1 MQFFQ
6 QRFANS
12 FRKFVALLATSALI
26 GLCSAGAQAS
36 ALGDAAN
43 SMEPGE
49 WLQFSTS
56 NFNDSTLNES
66 GPIFVYAE
74 EMKWDKQ
81 RGEMQFV
88 GAYHYQT
95 VVHLVYSE
103 ATNSWGRRSIGGVL
117 GMPFHGYDH
126 MALSDTT
133 RTFYVRPFGAGGNKL
148 QRYNL
153 DTQQWSASAS
163 FSGPVQDAVGIEW
176 FPELNKVVYID
187 EYAVRLYDPASNS
200 WSTALENPAGLGPYH
215 NFAEYSSKHKV
226 MIMGG
231 GNGSR
236 AVWRMN
242 SSGQITRLADAP
254 IEVGVMSS
262 IVTTDP
268 VSGNFLVFGK
278 DQSYEFNPVSNA
290 WTRIAT
296 PPFVTLSN
304 EYPHVQYAVAGAIP
318 TYGVV
323 MVAKYDGSG
332 SRVYLYKHSPSAPVI
347 APKAP
352 TNVTAQ

>member
-1 MQFFQ
+1 MQFLKLKV
-6 QRFANS
+6 AGL
-12 FRKFVALLATSALI
+12 RKQYVASLAVSAIL
-26 GLCSAGAQAS
+26 GLCSAAVQAS
-36 ALGDAAN
+36 ALSEAAG
-43 SMEPGE
+43 SLQPGE
-49 WLQFSTS
+49 WMQFSTN

-74 EMKWDKQ
+74 EMKWD
-81 RGEMQFV
+81 RNRNEMEFI
-88 GAYHYQT
+88 GAYHYQP

-103 ATNSWGRRSIGGVL
+103 ATNSWSRRSIGGVM

-133 RTFYVRPFGAGGNKL
+133 RMLYVRPFGAGGNKL

-163 FSGPVQDAVGIEW
+163 FSGPVQDAVGVEW

-200 WSTALENPAGLGPYH
+200 WSTPLEDPAGLGPYH
-215 NFAEYSSKHKV
+215 NFAEYSPKHKV

-236 AVWRMN
+236 AIWRMN
-242 SSGQITRLADAP
+242 SSGQITRLSDAP
-254 IEVGVMSS
+254 IEVGVMNS
-262 IVTTDP
+262 IITADP
-268 VSGNFLVFGK
+268 GSGNFLVFGK
-278 DQSYEFNPVSNA
+278 GASYEFNPISNS
-290 WTRIAT
+290 WTPLPT
-296 PPFVTLSN
+296 PPFVTLSS
-304 EYPHVQYAVAGAIP
+304 EFQHVQYAVAGAIP

-323 MVAKYDGSG
+323 MVAKYNGSG

-347 APKAP
+347 TPKPP